1 MTITRIVT
9 LLSVIALLASLP
21 LTVALAQGQAPF
33 TVVGSVMIDDAQAGS
48 DTMVVAMVGEEKVA
62 EGMVDADG
70 MYKLEFTMGDV
81 GDSVMFSVMMGEE
94 GMMYEAMPSQE
105 IMIGEK
111 FDLKKADLMAYSDP
125 ENMPA
130 PAAPTK
136 TATEEMEAMR
146 GATGR
151 PGSAGPQGEMGP
163 QGESGAKGNT
173 GARGPAG
180 PDGATGDTGN
190 AGAKGD
196 TGNAGAGGSA
206 GSAGSDGAKGATGDA
221 GPAGPPGSAGAAG
234 EQGASGGGV
243 LAIVALIVAIVGVVA
258 AGGAFIAGRNSG

>member
-70 MYKLEFTMGDV
+70 MYKLEFTMGEV

-125 ENMPA
+125 DNRPA
-130 PAAPTK
+130 PAEPTK
-136 TATEEMEAMR
+136 TAAEEMEAMR
-146 GATGR
+146 GPQGR
-151 PGSAGPQGEMGP
+151 TGSAGPQGEMGP
-163 QGESGAKGNT
+163 QGEPGAR

-180 PDGATGDTGN
+180 SDGDTGATGPSGSTGSTGPAGSNGN
-190 AGAKGD
+190 AGA
-196 TGNAGAGGSA
+196 AGA
-206 GSAGSDGAKGATGDA
+206 AGSDGAKGATGDA

-243 LAIVALIVAIVGVVA
+243 LAIVALIIAIVGVVA